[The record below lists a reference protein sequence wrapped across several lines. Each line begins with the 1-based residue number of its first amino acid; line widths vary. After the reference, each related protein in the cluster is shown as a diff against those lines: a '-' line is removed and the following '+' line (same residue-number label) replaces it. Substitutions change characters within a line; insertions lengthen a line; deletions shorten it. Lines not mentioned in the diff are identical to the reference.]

1 MRLVAQRF
9 PFQHG
14 GPMRFRQRPTAV
26 LSCVFLATACGPAR
40 EPLLLAAEELTT
52 GAAESILPNSA
63 FLPSDSAGAAHAP
76 FEGTLVFQAAEMA
89 TDPSQVEPR
98 TVLGRD
104 TQLFPGAALGFF
116 THEDHIV
123 PVDRSLIRVGSRQR
137 GGSYWDILVF
147 PGRIWSE
154 PADGAWS
161 RASFGFALGNHME
174 GESHNGV
181 ATFLY
186 DGTEVSGLRYQIL
199 TETSPFYVEG
209 FFEAWGQLEM
219 AYEPGPVPD
228 RDALATDYAAELE
241 QRLPVAAW
249 DELGAGVG
257 PEQLEGSER
266 PLDPAVI
273 ALAVVRDGVLYRA
286 PCFTPYGDLP
296 YCDEQRFGVWSVTK
310 TAVAAVGMLALAQK
324 YSPEVFDLPVLE
336 YVAAQPPHDGWDG
349 VTIGDALNMAT
360 GLGEGSEVTEPNNSG
375 DGYLVRYEWYDEE
388 SAGEKVVAVL
398 DATEHPWGP
407 GEVFRYRDQDMFLVG
422 VVAEAYLKEV
432 EGPDASF
439 WRFLLDEVYR
449 PIGIPVPAIS
459 LTNEP
464 DGHVG
469 VPTVQQGFYATLD
482 ELARL
487 AMLLQ
492 NGGEHDGRQI
502 LHRAKLAE
510 LMYETPVRGLGDG
523 RPTEAGM
530 RTYHMATW
538 HWPFTVAEGCTVD
551 LPYMSGWG
559 GQRVMMFPNGMTTI
573 RIARLGV
580 GEQTLADPTVPAAFV
595 HALRPLCQ

>member
-1 MRLVAQRF
+1 MRSLQPLTASLLCALVMM
-9 PFQHG
+9 G
-14 GPMRFRQRPTAV
+14 CDRPSPPV
-26 LSCVFLATACGPAR
+26 LP
-40 EPLLLAAEELTT
+40 AEELLS
-52 GAAESILPNSA
+52 AAAPEGVVPNSA
-63 FLPSDSAGAAHAP
+63 FLPGEGASAAHAP
-76 FEGTLVFQAAEMA
+76 FQGTLIVQGAEMI
-89 TDPSQVEPR
+89 TDPTQVEPR

-104 TQLFPGAALGFF
+104 TQLFPGAELAFF
-116 THEDHIV
+116 THEDHLV
-123 PVDRSLIRVGSRQR
+123 PADRSLIRVGSRQR

-199 TETSPFYVEG
+199 TETSPFYAEG

-228 RDALATDYAAELE
+228 RDALAADYATELE

-257 PEQLEGSER
+257 LEELEGSER

-273 ALAVVRDGVLYRA
+273 ALALVRDGVLYRT
-286 PCFTPYGDLP
+286 PCFTPHGDLP

-324 YSPEVFDLPVLE
+324 YGPEVFELPVLD
-336 YVAAQPPHDGWDG
+336 YVAVQPPHDGWNG
-349 VTIGDALNMAT
+349 VTVGDALNMAT

-388 SAGEKVVAVL
+388 SAGDKVVAIL

-422 VVAEAYLKEV
+422 VIADAYLKER
-432 EGPDASF
+432 EGPDASL

-449 PIGIPVPAIS
+449 PIGIHGPAIS

-464 DGHVG
+464 DGPVG

-487 AMLLQ
+487 AILLQ

-510 LMYETPVRGLGDG
+510 LMYETPIRGLGYG

-538 HWPFTVAEGCTVD
+538 HWPFTVAEGCSVD

-559 GQRVMMFPNGMTTI
+559 EQRVIMFPNGITTI
-573 RIARLGV
+573 RIARQGV
-580 GEQTLADPTVPAAFV
+580 GDPALADPTVAAAFV
-595 HALRPLCQ
+595 HTLRPLCQ